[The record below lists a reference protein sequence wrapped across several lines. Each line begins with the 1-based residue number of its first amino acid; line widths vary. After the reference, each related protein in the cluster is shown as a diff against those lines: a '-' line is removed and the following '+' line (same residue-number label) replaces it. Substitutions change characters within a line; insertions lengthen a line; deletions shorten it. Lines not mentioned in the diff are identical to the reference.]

1 MNDDNNLTPEELEEL
16 QREEAQGKTGPNL
29 YDRLNQTK
37 NSYEDYQNIKNKIQ
51 VRKSKNISDIGSNS
65 IKTPTNVTSTGTAAT
80 GTAAETGGAAT
91 VGSTA
96 TGVASTG
103 TGAAATGTGA
113 AATGTGAAATGTGA
127 AATGTGAAA
136 AGTGIWSAIAGAIV
150 TILTVLGVILLI
162 VLVIALI
169 GILIASIYYSVVDPI
184 STKYS
189 VDPETVVNEY
199 DINDVPDD
207 AKGEDGN
214 LLSDSDVGGIRNILN
229 TDDLTMDELFG
240 DVSSNKLGVIDSIRA
255 KLYELFNWL
264 PGSSYSGALINKIIE
279 INLNEK
285 LSEMGTDDKEQLP
298 LGALLTTFTYTY
310 ASQYLD
316 SDTNTYKDIVDS
328 INGSAEE
335 IDVNRVNPS
344 TPISM
349 IRSLFNEEI
358 LKIDDPDDIG
368 NLLDNMVYH
377 EFYPTYLWGEVDRKC
392 ETDEET
398 NEETCTIYMGCM
410 KIDND
415 SYRLDYDKY
424 YMYLRF
430 GAYVSGYAVDSSSND
445 YKKVGTGD
453 TQNLWGKTGVINY
466 KSDSK
471 HEIAFGYEYFRNL
484 YEAYYSSDQ
493 ECKLKMYAENAVAAL
508 NDQSDGKYK
517 YVLDGSTDTA
527 NWFFKFRDVTDGYSQ
542 INNNHEIFSDF
553 NKYYAK
559 ADTSEEEGGNV
570 SVKVDNTK
578 PAGTGNFAVNYSNGE
593 SYIYQHGWIYNRFPF
608 FRDEFQKE
616 IGTIYPYDSI
626 KTPKTIELQIE
637 DIDSYKEIF
646 NDVLGYDTSGYVS
659 NRWTKSYNESG
670 TEVFPLPSGKY
681 RITSCY
687 GPRDPIN
694 TPAGTTSN
702 FHDGID
708 LAAEAGTP
716 IYAWKEG
723 VVVASENAYDGYG
736 NYVVVK
742 HTTSTGNVY
751 TLYAHMSR
759 RMVSVG
765 DVVEVG
771 DQLGT
776 VGSTGYSSGPHLH
789 FELRVG
795 GDIWQQS
802 TEVDPYPTLMELAG
816 GEISGT
822 CEVGEI
828 TITPNYPI
836 YDVPDSYSKQA
847 LCVALKGAGF
857 SDEGV
862 AALMVNAS
870 RESSFNPNSE
880 NSDSG
885 AYGLFQWRKDRKQ
898 NLFDFANERFGGR
911 YYAVDTQ
918 VAFLI
923 HELNDYPELRSALM
937 YGNNTAVELSTMFCL
952 DFERPQN
959 KEQSCPKRAQS
970 QNIASLIEYVKNDCG
985 GASLNNTVGAGAQAI
1000 ADMAMYYYQSG
1011 NPYFCYVNPDS
1022 MQIRANTFNGKT
1034 SYISDAYKPGN
1045 YLATDCNGFVAIV
1058 VRDAV
1063 GLSGVSIGDATSS
1076 DRIRITIG
1084 KPNNDQRI
1092 WGVREW
1098 AEDYFDVVAAGISEE
1113 EVKKLAKPGDII
1125 GSYYTSRHLQIYV
1138 GDGKVIGNT
1147 GWNIGNCGKENAG
1160 TITYRTLSRANG
1172 GSNATYTIIRLKE

>member
-1 MNDDNNLTPEELEEL
+1 MDDQNNLTPEEFQQSDNQQNNNSDFYDRVENAKNVYNNVNAIQSKLS
-16 QREEAQGKTGPNL
+16 ASKVKNVADVASAAGKTA
-29 YDRLNQTK
+29 
-37 NSYEDYQNIKNKIQ
+37 
-51 VRKSKNISDIGSNS
+51 GSAA
-65 IKTPTNVTSTGTAAT
+65 TTTTAAT
-80 GTAAETGGAAT
+80 ATTTTTATATTATAATATTATAAT
-91 VGSTA
+91 ATTA
-96 TGVASTG
+96 TAATA
-103 TGAAATGTGA
+103 TTAAAATPVGWIIIGVVLLIIIILFLVLFFNLMYYNVIEPVSSKYSVSEVDVINKYDSNEKDENCEDYV
-113 AATGTGAAATGTGA
+113 
-127 AATGTGAAA
+127 A
-136 AGTGIWSAIAGAIV
+136 AGGICNV
-150 TILTVLGVILLI
+150 TNTEVEKLDELLGDEAKLTVWQKISNIWQGLFGNFLGNVSEAQAAVYLKGKVDDKLDQMTREGEEIDKNDLPLGVI
-162 VLVIALI
+162 V
-169 GILIASIYYSVVDPI
+169 
-184 STKYS
+184 STLAY
-189 VDPETVVNEY
+189 
-199 DINDVPDD
+199 
-207 AKGEDGN
+207 
-214 LLSDSDVGGIRNILN
+214 
-229 TDDLTMDELFG
+229 
-240 DVSSNKLGVIDSIRA
+240 
-255 KLYELFNWL
+255 
-264 PGSSYSGALINKIIE
+264 
-279 INLNEK
+279 
-285 LSEMGTDDKEQLP
+285 
-298 LGALLTTFTYTY
+298 TFS
-310 ASQYLD
+310 SQYLEL
-316 SDTNTYKDIVDS
+316 SYKNYESSYLTYEGNDIFLDK
-328 INGSAEE
+328 E
-335 IDVNRVNPS
+335 NRVNPS
-344 TPISM
+344 NPISVLA
-349 IRSLFNEEI
+349 SLLNEDI
-358 LKIDDPDDIG
+358 LTTKNPEDLQDLID
-368 NLLDNMVYH
+368 NLVYH

-593 SYIYQHGWIYNRFPF
+593 SYTYQHGWIYNRFPF
-608 FRDEFQKE
+608 YRSEFQVEEGSSYDYEPDITPLE
-616 IGTIYPYDSI
+616 IET
-626 KTPKTIELQIE
+626 TIEY
-637 DIDSYKEIF
+637 IDEQKDLYDE
-646 NDVLGYDTSGYVS
+646 VLGYDTSGYVS

-723 VVVASENAYDGYG
+723 VVVASENAYHGYG

-742 HTTSTGNVY
+742 HSTSTGNVY

-759 RMVSVG
+759 RMANVG

-776 VGSTGYSSGPHLH
+776 VGSTGYSTGAHLH

-802 TEVDPYPTLMELAG
+802 TAVDPYPTLMELAG

-870 RESSFNPNSE
+870 RESGFNPNAQG
-880 NSDSG
+880 DSG
-885 AYGLFQWRKDRKQ
+885 TSYGLFQWHNDRKQ

-985 GASLNNTVGAGAQAI
+985 GASSNNTVGAGAQAI

-1011 NPYFCYVNPDS
+1011 NPYFCYVDPDS
-1022 MQIRANTFNGKT
+1022 MQIRANTFNGET
-1034 SYISDAYKPGN
+1034 SYISDAYRPGN

-1076 DRIRITIG
+1076 DRTSITIG
-1084 KPNNDQRI
+1084 KPNDDQRI
-1092 WGVREW
+1092 WGVRGW

-1147 GWNIGNCGKENAG
+1147 GGNIGNCGKENAG

-1172 GSNATYTIIRLKE
+1172 GSNSTYTIIRLKE